1 MQEGA
6 VHPPNGVAVRWA
18 RSWSLR
24 VQCGATGLVAL
35 GAAYASYQHGRV
47 FALRFGADATTAAIW
62 PLIVDGLLTLATVEL
77 WRGQRG
83 SGRWLAWAAFLFGI
97 SLSLCANIGAAPS
110 LSVFG
115 VTVAACPPLALLLA
129 VELLNRALR
138 RHWPTAADPSPHAE
152 PGRPSVEAEAVVEP
166 MPEAAQVDHELT
178 AEQRMWLHY
187 EQEAALG
194 RRPSGAE
201 LDRVAGTH
209 NYGRRVLRRWRA
221 EGRLDAMA
229 TVDEKVDGAM
239 SRSS

>member
-1 MQEGA
+1 
-6 VHPPNGVAVRWA
+6 
-18 RSWSLR
+18 
-24 VQCGATGLVAL
+24 
-35 GAAYASYQHGRV
+35 
-47 FALRFGADATTAAIW
+47 
-62 PLIVDGLLTLATVEL
+62 
-77 WRGQRG
+77 
-83 SGRWLAWAAFLFGI
+83 
-97 SLSLCANIGAAPS
+97 
-110 LSVFG
+110 
-115 VTVAACPPLALLLA
+115 
-129 VELLNRALR
+129 
-138 RHWPTAADPSPHAE
+138 
-152 PGRPSVEAEAVVEP
+152 